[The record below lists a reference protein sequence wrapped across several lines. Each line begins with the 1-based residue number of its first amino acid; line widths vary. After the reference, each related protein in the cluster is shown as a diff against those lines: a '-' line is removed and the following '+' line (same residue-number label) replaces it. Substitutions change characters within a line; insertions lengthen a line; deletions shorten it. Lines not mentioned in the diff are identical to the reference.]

1 MNPFEQL
8 VCKEVWAEYKLG
20 QVLQLDSSLH
30 LQAKKI
36 NQKKKSYHILLQMI
50 SQTLIPAVWWGKDIS
65 NSMETHWCHRLL
77 AYACTH
83 THASSQIDRK
93 SACTHTHTVTNKHRS
108 MQKTQMS
115 AAFFICSAIILLS
128 FFSLFICIFSSQ
140 SFLALAPDCNKQKWP
155 PILTSQTWPM
165 VVQFST
171 AWIRTVQLLGLAWL
185 WTVLACLSLR
195 PG

>member
-30 LQAKKI
+30 LKAIIVIGIIFCSKWSVRPWFLQSGEEKTFQIAWKHTGVTGC
-36 NQKKKSYHILLQMI
+36 QRTHVHIHMQ
-50 SQTLIPAVWWGKDIS
+50 V
-65 NSMETHWCHRLL
+65 HRL
-77 AYACTH
+77 TEKVH
-83 THASSQIDRK
+83 VHK
-93 SACTHTHTVTNKHRS
+93 HTHTVTNKHRS

-140 SFLALAPDCNKQKWP
+140 SFLALAPDCNRQKWP
-155 PILTSQTWPM
+155 PILKSQIWPM

-171 AWIRTVQLLGLAWL
+171 AWIRTVQLLGLAWF